1 MIGGKRLMI
10 ETARTP
16 QQIGS
21 ALRAARRAKG
31 MTQTELAS
39 LSGQRQELISKIE
52 SGSPG
57 TSISAVCALLA
68 ALGLEFAVRPRS
80 AGAADI
86 EDIF

>member
-1 MIGGKRLMI
+1 MIDR
-10 ETARTP
+10 ARTP
-16 QQIGS
+16 QQIGT
-21 ALRAARRAKG
+21 ALRAARRAQG
-31 MTQTELAS
+31 LTQRELAS

-57 TSISAVCALLA
+57 TAVSAICALLA

-80 AGAADI
+80 ETAPDI

>member
-1 MIGGKRLMI
+1 MIDR
-10 ETARTP
+10 ARTP
-16 QQIGS
+16 QQIGT
-21 ALRAARRAKG
+21 ALRAARRARG
-31 MTQTELAS
+31 LTQRELAS

-57 TSISAVCALLA
+57 TAISAICALLA

-80 AGAADI
+80 EAAPDI

>member
-1 MIGGKRLMI
+1 MIDR
-10 ETARTP
+10 ARTP
-16 QQIGS
+16 QQIGN

-31 MTQTELAS
+31 LTQSELAS

-52 SGSPG
+52 SGSAG
-57 TSISAVCALLA
+57 TAISAICALLA

-80 AGAADI
+80 GATPNI